1 MKLLLDSAKIEEIKH
16 AMEMWDLD
24 GVTTNPRHIQAAGK
38 PFRRAIEEIADLFA
52 GTDKE
57 ASVEVNP
64 HLTEWRNIADTGREL
79 AALSSNF
86 VVKISLSEGGL
97 KAIRVLTGEGVRVN
111 ATLVFTVAQAWHA
124 ARAGAAMVSPFIGWK
139 ERFGDPAGSLIA
151 DVRTMLDVHE
161 YKTKL
166 LAASIRNAA
175 QIGEV
180 ARIGADYVTAGL
192 DVYQQSMGNPYTT
205 YGEKFFQGGWDA
217 TPEEE

>member
-38 PFRRAIEEIADLFA
+38 PFRKVIEEIAELFA

-64 HLTEWRNIADTGREL
+64 HLTEWRDIANTGREL
-79 AALSSNF
+79 AALSPNF
-86 VVKISLSEGGL
+86 VIKIGLSEGGL
-97 KAIRVLTGEGVRVN
+97 KAVRVLSEEGIRVN

-124 ARAGAAMVSPFIGWK
+124 ARAGAYLVSPFLGWK
-139 ERFGDPAGSLIA
+139 EQFGDPVGSLIT
-151 DVRTMLDVHE
+151 DVRTMLDVHN
-161 YKTKL
+161 YDTKL
-166 LAASIRNAA
+166 LAASIKNAA

-192 DVYQQSMGNPYTT
+192 DVYEQSMGNPYTT
-205 YGEKFFQGGWDA
+205 YGEKFFQDGWDA
-217 TPEEE
+217 TPEG